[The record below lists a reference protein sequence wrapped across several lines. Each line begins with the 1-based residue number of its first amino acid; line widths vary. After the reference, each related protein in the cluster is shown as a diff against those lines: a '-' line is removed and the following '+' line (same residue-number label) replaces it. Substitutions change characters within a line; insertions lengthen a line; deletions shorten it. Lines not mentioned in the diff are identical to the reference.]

1 MEDAVNTLTQTEL
14 ILNQPQPLDQN
25 PAAVYIASLRA
36 ETGRRTQAQALQVI
50 ACILGADYDHL
61 NWGALRYQHTAAI
74 RARITQVYVPSKANR
89 IFSAL
94 RQTLKQ
100 ARLLDQMTAEDYR
113 LAIEVEP
120 VTRGTLSIRREL
132 STGDVLALMNTCQ
145 RNKNDMEGTRDAAII
160 GIMYA
165 VGLRRI
171 EVVGLTVDSYNS
183 ETGKL
188 IFTGKSDKQQ
198 TAYITNGAAEALNE
212 WLSIRGNEP
221 GALFVEVSKGEQLLT
236 QREELIVKRFG
247 EIGGA
252 KLPPQKPGQKIYRTS
267 KMTTQAIYNMLARR
281 ATEAG
286 LRIFSPHDM
295 RRTFILKTKQP

>member
-1 MEDAVNTLTQTEL
+1 MGDAVNTLTESEL
-14 ILNQPQPLDQN
+14 ILDQPLPLDQN
-25 PAAVYIASLRA
+25 PAAVHIAALRA
-36 ETGRRTQAQALQVI
+36 ESGRRIQAQALHLI
-50 ACILGADYDHL
+50 ARILGADYDHL

-74 RARITQVYVPSKANR
+74 RARITQVYIPSTAKR
-89 IFSAL
+89 ILSTL

-120 VTRGTLSIRREL
+120 VTRETLSIGREL
-132 STGDVLALMNTCQ
+132 STCDVLALMNTCQ

-160 GIMYA
+160 SIMYA
-165 VGLRRI
+165 AGLRRI
-171 EVVGLTVDSYNS
+171 EVVSLTVDSYNS

-212 WLSIRGNEP
+212 WLPIRGNEP

-236 QREELIVKRFG
+236 QREELIVKRFR

-252 KLPPQKPGQKIYRTS
+252 KLPDKKSGQKIYRTI
-267 KMTTQAIYNMLARR
+267 KMTTQAIYDMLASR

-286 LRIFSPHDM
+286 LRNFSPHDM

>member
-1 MEDAVNTLTQTEL
+1 MGDPMNTLAQTEL

-25 PAAVYIASLRA
+25 PAALHIASLHA
-36 ETGRRTQAQALQVI
+36 EAGRRTQSQALRVI
-50 ACILGADYDHL
+50 ARIMGADYDHL

-74 RARITQVYVPSKANR
+74 RARITELYIPSKANK
-89 IFSAL
+89 IFSTL

-100 ARLLDQMTAEDYR
+100 ARLLEQMTAEDYR

-120 VTRGTLSIRREL
+120 VTRETLSIGREL
-132 STGDVLALMNTCQ
+132 PTCDVLALMNTCQ
-145 RNKNDMEGTRDAAII
+145 RNKDDIEGTRDAAII
-160 GIMYA
+160 GIMYTA
-165 VGLRRI
+165 GLRRN

-188 IFTGKSDKQQ
+188 IFTGKNNKQQ
-198 TAYITNGAAEALNE
+198 TAYITNGAAQTLNT
-212 WLSIRGNEP
+212 WLPIRGNEP
-221 GALFVEVSKGEQLLT
+221 GALFVEVSKGKQLLT

-252 KLPPQKPGQKIYRTS
+252 KLPDKKSGQKIYRTS

-286 LRIFSPHDM
+286 LGNFSPHDM
-295 RRTFILKTKQP
+295 RRTFTLKTKQP

>member
-1 MEDAVNTLTQTEL
+1 MGDAVNTLTESEL

-36 ETGRRTQAQALQVI
+36 ETGRRTQAQVLRVI
-50 ACILGADYDHL
+50 ARILGVDYDHL

-74 RARITQVYVPSKANR
+74 RARVTQLYSPSTANK

-100 ARLLDQMTAEDYR
+100 ARVLGQMTAEDYR
-113 LAIEVEP
+113 RAIQVEP
-120 VTRGTLSIRREL
+120 VTSETLPIRREL
-132 STGDVLALMNTCQ
+132 STSEVLALMNTCQ
-145 RNKNDMEGTRDAAII
+145 RNKNDIEGTRDAAII

-165 VGLRRI
+165 AGLRRI
-171 EVVGLTVDSYNS
+171 EVVGLTVDSYHP
-183 ETGKL
+183 EVGKL
-188 IFTGKSDKQQ
+188 TFTGKYDKQQ
-198 TAYITNGAAEALNE
+198 TEYITNGAAEALNT
-212 WLSIRGNEP
+212 WLPVRGNEP
-221 GALFVEVSKGEQLLT
+221 GALFVEVSKGEKVLT
-236 QREELIVKRFG
+236 QHEELIVTRFS
-247 EIGGA
+247 EIAGR
-252 KLPPQKPGQKIYRTS
+252 KLRNKKPGQKIYRTS

-286 LRIFSPHDM
+286 LRNFSPHDM